1 VAPPEVVRVAHVLA
15 REASELSRGV
25 PLSSNVT
32 RRAFLK
38 SSAATGGSLLLAFYL
53 PRNSSLAASASPS
66 TSSFAPNAW
75 LEISADGAV
84 KIWCGH
90 SEMGQG
96 VRTSLPMIVA
106 EELCCDWHRVE
117 VLQAD
122 LDAKYGEQLTGGSG
136 SVRTSYES
144 LRKAGAAG
152 REVLLSAAAAQWGVP
167 RTECRAENGFLIH
180 STTQRKTPFE
190 QVCPAASRL
199 LPPADPALK
208 NPADFNI
215 IGKPMLRTDAFVKVT
230 GTAKFG
236 IDTRVL
242 GMLIATIERCPAYG
256 GMPRSFNAA
265 EVMGLPGVR
274 AVFEIPSVHLTHQFG
289 EISGPGSRN
298 YSCSGVAVVADSTWA
313 AVKARERLKVEWNE
327 PDAVGESTDS
337 LRRKMTQLVAKP
349 GSVIRNDGDFEQA
362 HASAARTI
370 KAVYEVPFLAHATME
385 PVNCTAH
392 FLDGE
397 CELWAPTQI
406 PAAAAASVA
415 QALGIPIER
424 VKVHVTFIGGGF
436 GRRLIQDYA
445 VEAALISRKVKA
457 PVKVIWTRED
467 DIRHD
472 FYRPAAVH
480 SLNAGID
487 AKGNLIAWRHRAS
500 SPSIGIFYNGTGIPT
515 GAAAGVDS
523 LDFPAF
529 SVPNL
534 RLEFAVAETAM
545 PLGYWRSVDDSGNQ
559 FVRSCFIDEA
569 AHAAGRDPVE
579 FLLAALG
586 LARKIDLGDGSGVID
601 VGRRRAV
608 VELAAQK
615 SGWNSALPPGRGRG
629 LGVMYG
635 WGTYVAQIAEV
646 TCDLK
651 QGTVHVDRVVCAID
665 CGLCINP
672 LGVEA
677 QMQSAINF
685 GLAQALKSEITV
697 SNGHVDQSNF
707 NNYEV
712 LRMNE
717 APPVIE
723 VHIVPSTER
732 PGGVGEPGVP
742 PIAPAVA
749 NAIFAATDRRVRRL
763 PIRAVDLRSA

>member
-1 VAPPEVVRVAHVLA
+1 VSLK
-15 REASELSRGV
+15 L
-25 PLSSNVT
+25 T
-32 RRAFLK
+32 RRSFLK
-38 SSAATGGSLLLAFYL
+38 SSAATGGSLIIAFHL
-53 PRNSSLAASASPS
+53 NRTCALSASSLPS
-66 TSSFAPNAW
+66 SNSFAPNAW
-75 LEISADGAV
+75 LEVSADGAV

-106 EELCCDWHRVE
+106 EELCCDWRRVE

-122 LDAKYGEQLTGGSG
+122 LDPKYGDQITGGSG
-136 SVRTSYES
+136 SVRRSFES
-144 LRKAGAAG
+144 LRKAGAAS
-152 REVLLSAAAAQWGVP
+152 REMLLSAASMQWGVP

-180 STTQRKTPFE
+180 PATQRKIPFE
-190 QVCPAASRL
+190 QVLAAASKL
-199 LPPADPALK
+199 SPPTDPPLK
-208 NPADFNI
+208 NPAEFTL
-215 IGKPMLRTDAFVKVT
+215 IGKPTLRTDASAKVI

-236 IDTRVL
+236 IDIRIP
-242 GMLIATIERCPAYG
+242 GMLIASVERCPAYG
-256 GMPRSFNAA
+256 GTPRSFNAA
-265 EVMGLPGVR
+265 EVKVLPGVH
-274 AVFEIPSVHLTHQFG
+274 AIFEIPSVHMTHQFG

-313 AVKARERLKVEWNE
+313 ALQARQRLKVEWNE
-327 PDAVGESTDS
+327 PEVVRESTDS
-337 LRRKMTQLVAKP
+337 LRQKMTELVAKP
-349 GSVIRNDGDFEQA
+349 GSVIRSDGDFDQA
-362 HASAARTI
+362 YSSAAKRI
-370 KAVYEVPFLAHATME
+370 EAVYEVPFLAHATME

-392 FLDGE
+392 FREGE

-406 PAAAAASVA
+406 PDAAAASVA
-415 QALGIPIER
+415 QALGIPKER

-445 VEAALISRKVKA
+445 VEAALISRKANA

-480 SLNAGID
+480 SLRAGLED
-487 AKGNLIAWRHRAS
+487 KGNLIAWKHCAS
-500 SPSIGIFYNGTGIPT
+500 SPSIGNFYNGTSISSQE
-515 GAAAGVDS
+515 AAAVDS
-523 LDFPAF
+523 TDFPAF

-534 RLEFAVAETAM
+534 RLEFAVAETGM

-559 FVRSCFIDEA
+559 FVRSCFFDEA

-586 LARKIDLGDGSGVID
+586 PIRKIDLGQGNGTID

-615 SGWNSALPPGRGRG
+615 SGWNSPLPAGRGRG

-646 TCDLK
+646 TCDAK
-651 QGTVHVDRVVCAID
+651 RGAVHVDRVVCAID

-697 SNGHVDQSNF
+697 SNGHVNQSNF
-707 NNYEV
+707 NDYEV
-712 LRMNE
+712 LRMND

-723 VHIVPSTER
+723 VHIVPNTER

-749 NAIFAATDRRVRRL
+749 NAIFAATGKRVRRL
-763 PIRAVDLRSA
+763 PIRAADLATG